1 MGIISGSSILQQ
13 CYALSRTGNLTRS
26 PHCHWATPSPG
37 NPAASEPSAY
47 YVASK
52 ALATVQQLPNGGNP
66 LVVTRTSFFWDN
78 ILHPNWQF
86 GWLISIFSCQR
97 TLETENP
104 ITYSLIQVAIINY
117 KLHFILRR
125 RSFVPDIRLAMLS
138 KHRSFA
144 PGAPLMRMVYYNCTG
159 IMWNLKIIT
168 DLNCNYSVHRKKKL
182 IMTFIIMFT

>member
-1 MGIISGSSILQQ
+1 MGIISGSSILQP

-104 ITYSLIQVAIINY
+104 ITYSLIQVAVLNFMAAFHTKASFFRARHTARY
-117 KLHFILRR
+117 VEQAPFFRARSASDEDGIL
-125 RSFVPDIRLAMLS
+125 
-138 KHRSFA
+138 
-144 PGAPLMRMVYYNCTG
+144 
-159 IMWNLKIIT
+159 
-168 DLNCNYSVHRKKKL
+168 
-182 IMTFIIMFT
+182 